1 MSRRVVARAYGGPEV
16 LAVVDAD
23 PVSPAPG
30 EVVIDVR
37 AIGVNPIDYKLYSG
51 AFGADPDVLPMGLGS
66 EAAGIVGEVG
76 DTAAGPV
83 GPISVGD
90 EVIVYP
96 VSESYADRLVVSGD
110 SVIPK
115 PASLP
120 WNEAAGLLAVGAT
133 AVDTLDTANVGAGDL
148 LLVHGAS
155 GGVGSFVVQLG
166 RARGATIIG
175 TARPE
180 HHDYVRSLGAT
191 PVSYGAGLDDR
202 VRVLAPDGVDAV
214 IDTAGSDEA
223 IDVSVDLVRD
233 RSRLVTT
240 VPGPRPVEAGF
251 RIVGALGPEG
261 MEPRKR
267 ARVFLVDLAGNGDV
281 RVRVA
286 RTYALTEA
294 ARAHA
299 DLRTPHAAGKF
310 ILLP

>member
-1 MSRRVVARAYGGPEV
+1 
-16 LAVVDAD
+16 
-23 PVSPAPG
+23 
-30 EVVIDVR
+30 
-37 AIGVNPIDYKLYSG
+37 
-51 AFGADPDVLPMGLGS
+51 
-66 EAAGIVGEVG
+66 
-76 DTAAGPV
+76 
-83 GPISVGD
+83 
-90 EVIVYP
+90 
-96 VSESYADRLVVSGD
+96 
-110 SVIPK
+110 
-115 PASLP
+115 
-120 WNEAAGLLAVGAT
+120 
-133 AVDTLDTANVGAGDL
+133 
-148 LLVHGAS
+148 
-155 GGVGSFVVQLG
+155 
-166 RARGATIIG
+166 
-175 TARPE
+175 
-180 HHDYVRSLGAT
+180 
-191 PVSYGAGLDDR
+191 VSYGAGLDDR

-299 DLRTPHAAGKF
+299 DLRKPHAAGKF

>member
-1 MSRRVVARAYGGPEV
+1 MRRVVARAYGGPEV
-16 LAVVDAD
+16 LAVVDAEPAD
-23 PVSPAPG
+23 PAPG
-30 EVVIDVR
+30 EVVIEVR

-51 AFGADPDVLPMGLGS
+51 AFGTDPAVLPMRLGS
-66 EAAGIVGEVG
+66 EAAGVVAEVG
-76 DTAAGPV
+76 DAATGPR
-83 GPISVGD
+83 GPIAVGD
-90 EVIVYP
+90 EVIAYP
-96 VSESYADRLVVSGD
+96 LLEAYADRLVVSGD
-110 SVIPK
+110 SVVPK

-133 AVDTLDTANVGAGDL
+133 AVDTLDTANVGTGDL
-148 LLVHGAS
+148 LLVHGAA
-155 GGVGSFVVQLG
+155 GGVGSFVVQLA

-175 TARPE
+175 TARPV

-191 PVSYGAGLDDR
+191 PVSYGDGLSDR
-202 VRVLAPDGVDAV
+202 IRVLAPDGVDAV

-223 IDVSVDLVRD
+223 MDVSVDLVRD

-251 RIVGALGPEG
+251 RIVGALGAEG
-261 MEPRKR
+261 MELRKR
-267 ARVFLVDLAGNGDV
+267 FRAALVDLAGNGDV

-286 RTYALTEA
+286 RTYALSEA

-299 DLRTPHAAGKF
+299 DLRKPHAAGKF

>member
-16 LAVVDAD
+16 LAVVDAEA
-23 PVSPAPG
+23 VNPAPG
-30 EVVIDVR
+30 EVVIEVR

-133 AVDTLDTANVGAGDL
+133 AVDTLDTAHVGAGDL
-148 LLVHGAS
+148 LLVHGAA
-155 GGVGSFVVQLG
+155 GGVGSFVVQLA

-180 HHDYVRSLGAT
+180 HHDYVRSLGAA
-191 PVSYGAGLDDR
+191 PVSYGAGLGDR

-214 IDTAGSDEA
+214 IHTAGSDES
-223 IDVSVDLVRD
+223 IDVSVELVRD

-240 VPGPRPVEAGF
+240 VPGPRPAEAGF
-251 RIVGALGPEG
+251 RIVGARGPDG

-286 RTYALTEA
+286 RTYALSEA

-299 DLRTPHAAGKF
+299 DLRKPHAAGKF

>member
-1 MSRRVVARAYGGPEV
+1 M
-16 LAVVDAD
+16 VDAEPAD
-23 PVSPAPG
+23 PAPG

-51 AFGADPDVLPMGLGS
+51 AFGADPAALPMRLGS
-66 EAAGIVGEVG
+66 EAAGVVAVVG
-76 DTAAGPV
+76 DAATGPS
-83 GPISVGD
+83 GPIAVGD
-90 EVIVYP
+90 EVIAYP
-96 VSESYADRLVVSGD
+96 LSEAYADRLVVPGD
-110 SVIPK
+110 SVVPK

-133 AVDTLDTANVGAGDL
+133 AVDTLDTANVGTGDL
-148 LLVHGAS
+148 LLVHGAA
-155 GGVGSFVVQLG
+155 GGVGSFVVQLA

-175 TARPE
+175 TARPGN
-180 HHDYVRSLGAT
+180 HDYVRSLGAT
-191 PVSYGAGLDDR
+191 PVSYGDGLSDR
-202 VRVLAPDGVDAV
+202 IRVLAPDGVDAV
-214 IDTAGSDEA
+214 VDTAGSDEA

-261 MEPRKR
+261 MELRKR
-267 ARVFLVDLAGNGDV
+267 FRAALVDLARNGDV

-286 RTYALTEA
+286 RTYALSEA

-299 DLRTPHAAGKF
+299 DLRKPHAAGKY

>member
-1 MSRRVVARAYGGPEV
+1 MSRRVVAQRYGGPEV
-16 LAVVDAD
+16 LAVIDVE
-23 PVSPAPG
+23 PAGPAAG
-30 EVVIDVR
+30 EVVLEVR
-37 AIGVNPIDYKLYSG
+37 AIGVNPFDYKLYSG
-51 AFGADPDVLPMGLGS
+51 AFGADPAALPLSVGS
-66 EAAGIVGEVG
+66 EAAGVVVEVG
-76 DTAAGPV
+76 DGATGPL

-96 VSESYADRLVVSGD
+96 VSEAYADRLVVSGD
-110 SVIPK
+110 SVVPK

-133 AVDTLDTANVGAGDL
+133 AVDTLDTANIGSGDL
-148 LLVHGAS
+148 LLVHAAA
-155 GGVGSFVVQLG
+155 GGVGSLVVQLA

-180 HHDYVRSLGAT
+180 NHDYVRSLGAT
-191 PVSYGAGLDDR
+191 PVSYGAGLGDR

-214 IDTAGSDEA
+214 IDTVGGDEA
-223 IDVSVDLVRD
+223 IEVSVELVRD

-240 VPGPRPVEAGF
+240 VPGPRLAESGF
-251 RIVGALGPEG
+251 RIVGILGPDG

-267 ARVFLVDLAGNGDV
+267 ARAALVDLAGSGDI

-286 RTYALTEA
+286 RTYALSDA
-294 ARAHA
+294 ATAHA
-299 DLRTPHAAGKF
+299 DLRNPHPAGKF

>member
-1 MSRRVVARAYGGPEV
+1 M
-16 LAVVDAD
+16 VDAEPAD
-23 PVSPAPG
+23 PAPG
-30 EVVIDVR
+30 EVVIEVR

-51 AFGADPDVLPMGLGS
+51 AFGTDPAVLPMRLGS
-66 EAAGIVGEVG
+66 EAAGVVAEVG
-76 DTAAGPV
+76 DAATGPR
-83 GPISVGD
+83 GPIAVGD
-90 EVIVYP
+90 EVIAYP
-96 VSESYADRLVVSGD
+96 LLEAYADRLVVSGD
-110 SVIPK
+110 SVVPK

-133 AVDTLDTANVGAGDL
+133 AVDTLDTANVGTGDL
-148 LLVHGAS
+148 LLVHGAA
-155 GGVGSFVVQLG
+155 GGVGSFVVQLA

-175 TARPE
+175 TARPV

-191 PVSYGAGLDDR
+191 PVSYGDGLSDR
-202 VRVLAPDGVDAV
+202 IRVLAPDGVDAV

-223 IDVSVDLVRD
+223 MDVSVDLVRD

-251 RIVGALGPEG
+251 RIVGALGAEG
-261 MEPRKR
+261 MELRKR
-267 ARVFLVDLAGNGDV
+267 FRAALVDLAGNGDV

-286 RTYALTEA
+286 RTYALSEA

-299 DLRTPHAAGKF
+299 DLRKPHAAGKF

>member
-1 MSRRVVARAYGGPEV
+1 MRRVVARAYGGPEV
-16 LAVVDAD
+16 LAVVDAEPAD
-23 PVSPAPG
+23 PAPG

-51 AFGADPDVLPMGLGS
+51 AFGADPAVLPMRLGS
-66 EAAGIVGEVG
+66 EAAGVVAEVG
-76 DTAAGPV
+76 DAATGPR
-83 GPISVGD
+83 GPIAVGD
-90 EVIVYP
+90 EVIAYP
-96 VSESYADRLVVSGD
+96 LSEAYADRLVVSGD
-110 SVIPK
+110 SVVPK

-166 RARGATIIG
+166 RARGSTIIG

-180 HHDYVRSLGAT
+180 NHDYVRSLGAT
-191 PVSYGAGLDDR
+191 PVSYGDGLADR
-202 VRVLAPDGVDAV
+202 IRVLAPDGVDAV
-214 IDTAGSDEA
+214 VDTAGSDEA

-267 ARVFLVDLAGNGDV
+267 ARAFLVDLAGNGDV

-286 RTYALTEA
+286 RTYALSEV

-299 DLRTPHAAGKF
+299 DLRKPHAAGKF

>member
-1 MSRRVVARAYGGPEV
+1 MRRVVARAYGGPEV
-16 LAVVDAD
+16 LAVVDAEPAD
-23 PVSPAPG
+23 PGPG
-30 EVVIDVR
+30 EVVIEVR

-51 AFGADPDVLPMGLGS
+51 AFGTDPAVLPMRLGS
-66 EAAGIVGEVG
+66 EAAGVVAQVG
-76 DTAAGPV
+76 DAATGPR
-83 GPISVGD
+83 GPIAVGD
-90 EVIVYP
+90 EVIAYP
-96 VSESYADRLVVSGD
+96 LSEAYADRLVVSGD
-110 SVIPK
+110 SVVPR

-133 AVDTLDTANVGAGDL
+133 AVDTLDTANVGTGDL
-148 LLVHGAS
+148 LLVHGAA
-155 GGVGSFVVQLG
+155 GGVGSFVVQLA

-175 TARPE
+175 TARPV

-191 PVSYGAGLDDR
+191 PVSYGDGLSDR
-202 VRVLAPDGVDAV
+202 IRVLAPDGVDAV

-223 IDVSVDLVRD
+223 VDVSVDLVRD

-251 RIVGALGPEG
+251 RIVGALGAEG
-261 MEPRKR
+261 MELRKR
-267 ARVFLVDLAGNGDV
+267 FRAALVDLAGNGDV

-286 RTYALTEA
+286 RTYALSEA

-299 DLRTPHAAGKF
+299 DLRKPHAAGKF